1 LIAQEIPIGEVGWK
15 PGTGGSDLAS
25 VKEAHLMAGR
35 FAGKVA
41 LVTGGGS
48 GIGRA
53 AALAFARE
61 GAKVV
66 VADIDHAA
74 ATDTARQVADHGGDA
89 RAVLADVSREADIA
103 AMIAEAVGAFGR
115 IDCAFNNA
123 GISGVRYPVHELELA
138 DFNRTIG
145 VNLTGVFLCMKH
157 ELPVMLKQ
165 RGGVIVNNASVA
177 GLRGSPKLAAY
188 VASKHG
194 VIGLTKVAALEYAA
208 FGVRV
213 NAVCPGWTDT
223 AIISGLKDDEP
234 EMFDKLI
241 TRVPLR
247 RLGRPEEVAEAVL
260 WLCSDAASFAVGHPL
275 VIDGGLTA

>member
-1 LIAQEIPIGEVGWK
+1 ME
-15 PGTGGSDLAS
+15 TGGGDSDRVS
-25 VKEAHLMAGR
+25 VREVRVMAGR
-35 FAGKVA
+35 FEGKVA

-53 AALAFARE
+53 AALAFGRE

-66 VADIDHAA
+66 AADIDHAA
-74 ATDTARQVADHGGDA
+74 ATDTARRVADLGGDA
-89 RAVLADVSREADIA
+89 RAVLADVSREADVA

-123 GISGVRYPVHELELA
+123 GIGGVRYPVHELDLA
-138 DFNRTIG
+138 DFNRIIG

-177 GLRGSPKLAAY
+177 GLRGSPKLAPY

-223 AIISGLKDDEP
+223 AILSGLKDDDP
-234 EMFDKLI
+234 ELLQKLI
-241 TRVPLR
+241 ARVPVQ